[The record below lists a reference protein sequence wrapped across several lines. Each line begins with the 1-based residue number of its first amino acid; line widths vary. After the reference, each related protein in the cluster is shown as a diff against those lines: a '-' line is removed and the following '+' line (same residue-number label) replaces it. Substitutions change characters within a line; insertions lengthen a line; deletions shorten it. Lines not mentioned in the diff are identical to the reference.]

1 MSATRS
7 VLGSGFL
14 TSTIGKK
21 IVMAATGI
29 VLFGFV
35 LGHMAGNLQL
45 YLGAGALNAYSV
57 WLREF
62 LHGAGLWIARAVLLA
77 CVALHVWA
85 AASLTVVD
93 RAARPVGYREWE
105 PRESTYASRT
115 MRWSGVFLLA
125 FVIYHLLD
133 LTFGVVNPHFVPGDV
148 YHNVITSFRVVPV
161 SLLYIAAMLLL
172 WLHLRHGVWSMLR
185 TLGLAHPR
193 YEALAHRAAAAFAT
207 LVVAGN
213 ISFPLAVLLGVV
225 K

>member
-1 MSATRS
+1 MSATRTIA
-7 VLGSGFL
+7 GSGFL
-14 TSTIGKK
+14 ASTIGKK
-21 IVMAATGI
+21 IVMASTGI

-45 YLGAGALNAYSV
+45 YLGAAALNGYAV

-77 CVALHVWA
+77 CVVLHVWA
-85 AASLTVVD
+85 AVALTAVD

-148 YHNVITSFRVVPV
+148 YHNVIASFRVVPV

-193 YEALAHRAAAAFAT
+193 YDTLAHRAAAAFAT

-213 ISFPLAVLLGVV
+213 VSFPLAVLLGVV

>member
-21 IVMAATGI
+21 IVMATTGI

-45 YLGAGALNAYSV
+45 YLGAGALNAYAV

-77 CVALHVWA
+77 CAGLHVWA
-85 AASLTVVD
+85 AVSLTVVD

-148 YHNVITSFRVVPV
+148 YHNVIASFRVVPV

>member
-1 MSATRS
+1 MSATRT
-7 VLGSGFL
+7 FL
-14 TSTIGKK
+14 RSTIGRK
-21 IVMAATGI
+21 IVMASTGI

-77 CVALHVWA
+77 CAGLHVWA
-85 AASLTVVD
+85 AASLTVAD
-93 RAARPVGYREWE
+93 RAARPVGYREWK
-105 PRESTYASRT
+105 PRESTYPSRT

-125 FVIYHLLD
+125 FVVYHLLD
-133 LTFGVVNPHFVPGDV
+133 LTFGVVNPQFVAGDV
-148 YHNVITSFRVVPV
+148 YHNVIASFRVVPV
-161 SLLYIAAMLLL
+161 SLVYIAAMLLL

-213 ISFPLAVLLGVV
+213 VSFPLAVLLGVV

>member
-1 MSATRS
+1 MSATRTF
-7 VLGSGFL
+7 LG
-14 TSTIGKK
+14 STIGKK
-21 IVMAATGI
+21 VVMASTGV

-45 YLGAGALNAYSV
+45 YLGSEALNHYAV

-62 LHGAGLWIARAVLLA
+62 LHGGGLWIARAVLLG
-77 CVALHVWA
+77 CVGLHIWA
-85 AASLTVVD
+85 AASLTIAD

-105 PRESTYASRT
+105 ARESTFASRT
-115 MRWSGVFLLA
+115 MRWSGVVLLA

-148 YHNVITSFRVVPV
+148 YHNVIASFRVLPV
-161 SLLYIAAMLLL
+161 SLFYIAAMLLL
-172 WLHLRHGVWSMLR
+172 WVHLRHGVWSMLR

-207 LVVAGN
+207 LIVAGN
-213 ISFPLAVLLGVV
+213 ISFPLAVLFGVIR
-225 K
+225 